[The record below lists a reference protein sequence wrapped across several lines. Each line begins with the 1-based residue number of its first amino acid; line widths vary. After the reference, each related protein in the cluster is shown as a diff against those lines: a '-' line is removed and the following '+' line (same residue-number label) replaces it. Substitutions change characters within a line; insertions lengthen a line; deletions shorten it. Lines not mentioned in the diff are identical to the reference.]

1 MPNRT
6 VLIQGTN
13 VGLDVNKLAIYRN
26 EIGETNLVAIVSKK
40 VFMQGYE
47 FEDDDSQEDYVVQ
60 CDDPCKTVAN
70 LTLREKNY
78 PPTVEITGSTSA
90 LAGTSVTLTAN
101 GTDPNGDALT
111 YQWNDL
117 STNQTNTVTSGSEG
131 NVTYSVVATDPLG
144 LWGNDTHT
152 INWFTTTL
160 PPTTQPP
167 TPTTQP
173 PSPFVRIEGPIT
185 RQVNDNI
192 TLTGE
197 DYNFT
202 GSTWSWTGGAAAGST
217 TKTITFTETS
227 PGTVTYGV
235 TVNGVDG
242 TYTDTHTVTWSSTPP
257 PSTTTT
263 TAAPT
268 TLPPTTQPPAT
279 TTTTTQAPYYWN
291 LILCSSGIGA
301 TQRILDDGTWT
312 PGMVFKANENG
323 ECYEIDTTKV
333 QSSGGNVVT
342 SAGEHTD
349 CTECLN
355 S

>member
-1 MPNRT
+1 MPSRT

-202 GSTWSWTGGAAAGST
+202 GSNWSWTGGAAAGST
-217 TKTITFTETS
+217 TKTVTFTETS

-235 TVNGVDG
+235 TVDG

-279 TTTTTQAPYYWN
+279 TTTTQNVTNWRMR
-291 LILCSSGIGA
+291 LCSTNEISNQVLEDVGSLLNPGVTVLVDGTCYTIYQEAVPGVSA
-301 TQRILDDGTWT
+301 TQFSYDDS
-312 PGMVFKANENG
+312 
-323 ECYEIDTTKV
+323 Y
-333 QSSGGNVVT
+333 S
-342 SAGEHTD
+342 D
-349 CTECLN
+349 CTECLADGN
-355 S
+355 N